1 MTQLLPILRQYAERG
16 DRKMNVAALP
26 LDIFELAI
34 AALDVANKRGTADRW
49 EYIWC
54 HVLTPSELN
63 KLGDESWELCYGY
76 DSRNAYQQASQYCFF
91 KRRK

>member
-1 MTQLLPILRQYAERG
+1 MIPHDALRERVATALEHG
-16 DRKMNVAALP
+16 DPGVS
-26 LDIFELAI
+26 ISFELAQEI
-34 AALDVANKRGTADRW
+34 SDALPQEREKW

-63 KLGDESWELCYGY
+63 KWGDDGWQLCYGY
-76 DSRNAYQQASQYCFF
+76 NSMTAYKQSSQYCFF